1 MNLSD
6 YIQLPRE
13 QRIAHIDLTT
23 PCDCWTGNQSWGK
36 EKMRTKLLSYHN
48 LTVDMK
54 GYGTPCCHLCK
65 HNSKSNTVCIN
76 PLHMY
81 IGTPTENLVDL
92 PNELTPTRTLH
103 EVMGVLSGT
112 ITPEQLAERNRK
124 VAQNRWAN
132 TRSKQRESV

>member
-13 QRIAHIDLTT
+13 QRIAHIDLAT

-36 EKMRTKLLSYHN
+36 EKIRKQLLSFLN
-48 LTVDMK
+48 LNADVK
-54 GYGTPCCHLCK
+54 GYTTPCCHLCK

-76 PLHMY
+76 PSHIY
-81 IGTPTENLVDL
+81 IGTPTENVVDL
-92 PNELTPTRTLH
+92 PYELNPTRALH
-103 EVMGVLSGT
+103 EVMGERSRAL
-112 ITPEQLAERNRK
+112 TPEHLTKRNRK

-132 TRSKQRESV
+132 TRPKQ